1 MTPEHIIFES
11 VARRLDAGT
20 YLPRQRNLHPATP
33 IYRRPLRRYA
43 FELALSSCIGGMIGF
58 MLGGG
63 LS

>member
-1 MTPEHIIFES
+1 MTPEHLIFAS

-20 YLPRQRNLHPATP
+20 YLPRQRAIEIPAVNP
-33 IYRRPLRRYA
+33 RPMREYA
-43 FELALSSCIGGMIGF
+43 AEILASGLLGGLVGF